1 VCVRDLT
8 QDAWFASE
16 ERASNAQVRMTARR
30 KLLRILGLGFGL
42 AAVVGSMVGQGILR
56 TPGIVAG
63 AVDAP
68 GIILG
73 LWFLGAVFA
82 AISSLAF
89 MELGTSVPCA
99 GGPYDYVRRAF
110 GPLAGVVVGWASW
123 LVLITG
129 QAMLATVV
137 GEFLQRLGVLVA
149 VPTSCIAVAVLALFW
164 AVNWTGTRIS
174 GASQVLFSA
183 LKGAALIALI
193 VFLLAHP
200 GEGRSA
206 PVEIDTLGLLGI
218 TVALRVI
225 VSTYNGWQDIAYYCE
240 ELEQPERTLPRAMI
254 SGIVTVAV
262 LYLLI
267 NFALLHVLSPAD
279 MAQSNLPAAD
289 AAAVVFGSMG
299 EFALTLFGVLSVGA
313 ITNLK
318 MMGSARLAYALAR
331 GGSLPS
337 VMTQVAES
345 GTPRVAL
352 TVTTLIAAAF
362 AATGTYTTIIATQIA
377 LTVFSLAAA
386 NLAAIGLRR
395 REPDLARPFRMPLYP
410 VPVLLALAINLA
422 LLTAFVLEDPLHS
435 LQGLVIL
442 AAIALIYSVLHRR
455 RAQHEGE
462 TPAAA
467 S

>member
-1 VCVRDLT
+1 
-8 QDAWFASE
+8 
-16 ERASNAQVRMTARR
+16 MTAQR
-30 KLLRILGLGFGL
+30 KLLRILRVGFGL

-63 AVDAP
+63 AVHAP
-68 GIILG
+68 GMILA

-123 LVLITG
+123 LVFITG

-137 GEFLQRLGVLVA
+137 GEFLQRLGVLVS
-149 VPTSCIAVAVLALFW
+149 VPTSFIAVAVLALFW

-174 GASQVLFSA
+174 GASQMLFSA

-193 VFLLAHP
+193 VLLLAHP
-200 GEGRSA
+200 SEGRSA
-206 PVEIDTLGLLGI
+206 PVEIDALGLLGI

-267 NFALLHVLSPAD
+267 NFALLHVLSP
-279 MAQSNLPAAD
+279 
-289 AAAVVFGSMG
+289 
-299 EFALTLFGVLSVGA
+299 
-313 ITNLK
+313 
-318 MMGSARLAYALAR
+318 
-331 GGSLPS
+331 
-337 VMTQVAES
+337 
-345 GTPRVAL
+345 
-352 TVTTLIAAAF
+352 
-362 AATGTYTTIIATQIA
+362 
-377 LTVFSLAAA
+377 
-386 NLAAIGLRR
+386 
-395 REPDLARPFRMPLYP
+395 
-410 VPVLLALAINLA
+410 
-422 LLTAFVLEDPLHS
+422 
-435 LQGLVIL
+435 
-442 AAIALIYSVLHRR
+442 
-455 RAQHEGE
+455 
-462 TPAAA
+462 
-467 S
+467 

>member
-1 VCVRDLT
+1 
-8 QDAWFASE
+8 
-16 ERASNAQVRMTARR
+16 
-30 KLLRILGLGFGL
+30 
-42 AAVVGSMVGQGILR
+42 
-56 TPGIVAG
+56 
-63 AVDAP
+63 
-68 GIILG
+68 
-73 LWFLGAVFA
+73 
-82 AISSLAF
+82 
-89 MELGTSVPCA
+89 
-99 GGPYDYVRRAF
+99 
-110 GPLAGVVVGWASW
+110 
-123 LVLITG
+123 
-129 QAMLATVV
+129 MLATVV